1 MGIAGEDGEVVEE
14 RDLDDDIPEAD
25 DGHWIDDEDVEDA
38 MPTEEGDGDYAE
50 DVAAADLA
58 GDAQER
64 DLDDDVPEAGSYQ
77 HTDTDLEDD
86 SSLDEEAFEAPIGSA
101 IPGNISTSM
110 YASSAFGSSPF
121 ESAGARRSRGH
132 TGRGRG
138 REN

>member
-1 MGIAGEDGEVVEE
+1 MVAAGEDEEVVEE

-25 DGHWIDDEDVEDA
+25 DGNWIDDDGEDA

-50 DVAAADLA
+50 DVPPAQLA
-58 GDAQER
+58 GDIEER

-77 HTDTDLEDD
+77 HTDTDLEDE
-86 SSLDEEAFEAPIGSA
+86 SSFDEEAFEAPVRTA
-101 IPGNISTSM
+101 IPGNVSAGVL
-110 YASSAFGSSPF
+110 ASSAFGSSPV
-121 ESAGARRSRGH
+121 ENTAGRRSRGN